1 MSDESYLQTFIQRS
15 LEEDVGAGDYSSL
28 ACIPAGTTGKSVL
41 KVKESGM
48 LAGVFVAKSIFKYLD
63 AEMEMH
69 QFMNDGDFMKPGDI
83 AFEITGNVHALLKGE
98 RLALNCM
105 QRMSGIATLTNKYVQ
120 KLSGYHTRLL
130 DTRKTT
136 PGLRFLEKAAV
147 RTGGGY
153 NHRMGLFDMIMLK
166 DNHIDFCGGITQA
179 IEKADQYLKKNNL
192 KLPVEVEVRTLED
205 VREVMKIGKV
215 DRIMFDNFST
225 ERTAE
230 AVKMV
235 GGKYET
241 ESSGNITLDTIESYA
256 GTGVDFVSTGAI
268 THHAVSLDL
277 SLKATFS

>member
-41 KVKESGM
+41 KVKESGI
-48 LAGVFVAKSIFKYLD
+48 LSGVFVARSIFKYLD
-63 AEMEMH
+63 AEMELH
-69 QFMNDGDFMKPGDI
+69 QFMDDGDFMKPGDV

-120 KLSGYHTRLL
+120 KLSGYNTKLL

-166 DNHIDFCGGITQA
+166 DNHIDFCGGIAQA

-215 DRIMFDNFST
+215 DRIMFDNFSPKLT
-225 ERTAE
+225 IE

-277 SLKATFS
+277 SLKATFP